1 MNQFQSFGE
10 VLSALR
16 RRASVIL
23 AITFVG
29 CMLSLYFALSQVKE
43 YEATA
48 VVQIEDARVPD
59 QLAGATAEAE
69 DASRRVRLIE
79 QRLMSRDNLLPIMEK
94 HQLFSDDP
102 MVTVIERI
110 SMMRQ
115 AVRIEQIVNNAQPYS
130 PGANVPSG
138 LLITVRLSDPK
149 KAAALANELMYS
161 VIDQSRD
168 RSVGRASDTLDLF
181 ATEEARVKADIE
193 ALELR
198 VAEFKGQNSEALP
211 EGVVDLRAQL
221 VSLREVDLELAREI
235 LTLETSSARQREEVK
250 DRQIQLLQENRLL
263 ISERVGQIQAQLAEA
278 PEVERELN
286 NLERQ
291 LTQLQEQ
298 YTVITRRKAEAEL
311 GQMLEDRQQTDRFE
325 VLETAL
331 EPEFPVS
338 RSRKK
343 TAVMGGVAS
352 FVLGVVAAFVIEL
365 MNPAI
370 RTAAQ
375 MERALGIQPVVS
387 IPHVAARHTRTGRGL
402 KVFAWLAAGV
412 VAIWGA
418 IQLLGDKVPALGALF
433 DRFTQRTARG

>member
-16 RRASVIL
+16 RRASIIL

-59 QLAGATAEAE
+59 QLAGATAQAE
-69 DASRRVRLIE
+69 DSSRRVRLIE
-79 QRLMSRDNLLPIMEK
+79 QRLMSRDNLLPIMQK
-94 HQLFSDDP
+94 HELFSNDP
-102 MVTVIERI
+102 TVTIIERI

-115 AVRIEQIVNNAQPYS
+115 AVRIDQIVNSAQPYS
-130 PGANVPSG
+130 PSANVPSG

-149 KAAALANELMYS
+149 KAADLANELMYS

-168 RSVGRASDTLDLF
+168 RSIGRASDTLDLF

-193 ALELR
+193 VLEQSI
-198 VAEFKGQNSEALP
+198 AEYKGQNSEALP
-211 EGVVDLRAQL
+211 EGVVDLRGQL

-263 ISERVGQIQAQLAEA
+263 IAERVAQIQAQLAAA

-352 FVLGVVAAFVIEL
+352 LVLGVAVAFVIEL

-375 MERALGIQPVVS
+375 MDRALGIQPVVS

-402 KVFAWLAAGV
+402 KIFAWIGAGAA
-412 VAIWGA
+412 ALWGA
-418 IQLLGDKVPALGALF
+418 IQLAGDKIPALGALF
-433 DRFTQRTARG
+433 ERFTQRTARG